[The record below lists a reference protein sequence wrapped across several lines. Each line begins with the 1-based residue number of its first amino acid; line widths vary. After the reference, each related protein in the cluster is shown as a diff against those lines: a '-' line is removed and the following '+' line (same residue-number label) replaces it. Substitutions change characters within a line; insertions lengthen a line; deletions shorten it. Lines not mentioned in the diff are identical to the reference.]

1 MTRTTETAPV
11 LGPTRRGR
19 HRPMAVFCLLV
30 GLSLVLS
37 CAWGCRR
44 TPGDEAESDEAESAG
59 PTEPGER
66 TEAPAQPVEAAGDET
81 GEGESTAHPRALGPS
96 PQLTGGDRQALTD
109 CVGLLLTLHQA
120 PPESRATAAAEAC
133 APLVADAAC
142 REAML
147 RREGVLSTCTASYCP
162 QLEPPRPAIC
172 RPDTEAS
179 IPAMLPFALA
189 ILRHDLGDFD
199 IPEWVAREY
208 GAIFGP
214 STPVDQ
220 VQARFAAFLER
231 LGQLDLTPDQRLV
244 LGASMGLALSFPTV
258 ITVEVDVPHTAPS
271 ATSPAPRPRV
281 LLGTDGFH
289 LSSTNAVELGTLG
302 EPAPGCAD
310 DGPDAATICLR
321 SDVVSSAPLSDR
333 LDYAALYNS
342 LVRIRL
348 HPDWHSAFGSDSSPA
363 IELAVA
369 SSDLPF
375 ECVVK
380 TMDVARH
387 FLDPRGG
394 AAPSPEPATLEQY
407 LLPEGMAWEDASP
420 LLTESG
426 EPAPLFP
433 NVVLVTQSE

>member
-1 MTRTTETAPV
+1 VPARPEGEAGGQTTE
-11 LGPTRRGR
+11 G
-19 HRPMAVFCLLV
+19 
-30 GLSLVLS
+30 
-37 CAWGCRR
+37 
-44 TPGDEAESDEAESAG
+44 
-59 PTEPGER
+59 EPG
-66 TEAPAQPVEAAGDET
+66 
-81 GEGESTAHPRALGPS
+81 AHPRTLGPS
-96 PQLTGGDRQALTD
+96 PQLTPADTEALTD
-109 CVGLLLTLHQA
+109 CVAVLLTLHQA

-147 RREGVLSTCTASYCP
+147 RREGVLSTCTAAYCP
-162 QLEPPRPAIC
+162 QIEPPRPAIC

-179 IPAMLPFALA
+179 MPAMLPFALA

-231 LGQLDLTPDQRLV
+231 LGQVELSPDQRLV
-244 LGASMGLALSFPTV
+244 LGASMGLALSFPVV
-258 ITVEVDVPHTAPS
+258 ITVDVDLPRPGPS
-271 ATSPAPRPRV
+271 APSPAPRPRV
-281 LLGTDGFH
+281 LIGADGFH
-289 LSSTNAVELGTLG
+289 LSSTNAVELGALG
-302 EPAPGCAD
+302 EPAAGCAD
-310 DGPDAATICLR
+310 EGPDAATICLR
-321 SDVVSSAPLSDR
+321 SDVASSAPLGDR
-333 LDYAALYNS
+333 LDFAALYNR

-348 HPDWHSAFGSDSSPA
+348 HPDWHSALGADAPPP
-363 IELAVA
+363 IDLAVA
-369 SSDLPF
+369 SSDMPF

-394 AAPSPEPATLEQY
+394 ADPSPQPASLEQY
-407 LLPEGMAWEDASP
+407 LLPEGMAWEEATP
-420 LLTESG
+420 LVAG
-426 EPAPLFP
+426 DGQPVPLFP